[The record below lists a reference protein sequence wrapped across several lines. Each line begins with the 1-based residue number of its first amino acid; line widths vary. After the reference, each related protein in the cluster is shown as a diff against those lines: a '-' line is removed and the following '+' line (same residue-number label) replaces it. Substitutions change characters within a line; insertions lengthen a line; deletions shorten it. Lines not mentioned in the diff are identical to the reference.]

1 MKGYV
6 QDILAAREEVVAQVS
21 REGAYMYA
29 CGGTNVVD
37 AVRGK
42 LEMIL
47 DSKECGTFQDIVDSG
62 RYQDEKFSS
71 VSKLLRDYS
80 G

>member
-1 MKGYV
+1 MYV
-6 QDILAAREEVVAQVS
+6 
-21 REGAYMYA
+21 
-29 CGGTNVVD
+29 CGRANVVD

-47 DSKECGTFQDIVDSG
+47 DSQQCGTFQDIVDSG
-62 RYQDEKFSS
+62 RYQEEKFSS
-71 VSKLLRDYS
+71 VSELLRDYS